1 MSEAAEIY
9 YQPTRGPLAD
19 LARRARESARARMR
33 GLARRISG
41 PPRPPAAA
49 VEKGQGPYFALSGF
63 EASFDELEAIL
74 FSPEI
79 LAAVDAPPPAPFID
93 LAPPAPRL
101 PHGADVFGTRPRRR
115 APYIVDLIP
124 MSLEFDLL
132 ELRLMQ
138 LFDLVD
144 RFIIVEAPRSYGGA
158 RKPLF
163 FDRHRSRFERFA
175 SKITCVQ
182 LPDAAIGAVY
192 ARAVRNGSGYA
203 GDVAMHVA
211 MWKALRESIE
221 LTADTIV
228 ISSDLDEIPS
238 RALVHLLREREVPLP
253 LRVRM
258 PTLRYRFDV
267 ADPETEADI
276 LLLSS
281 ADAPRLD
288 ANGMLIRDLPAPVIR
303 ARGTVHLTSF
313 APPLVLIAKFAMTTD
328 WDEGIVPFIRNEHDE
343 TARMMAEPTWFSRPL
358 PSYDAERDPDGLI
371 PWYARANRARYAGF
385 WSPAGSR
392 PPTR

>member
-1 MSEAAEIY
+1 MTEAAEIY
-9 YQPTRGPLAD
+9 YQPTRGRMAALAH
-19 LARRARESARARMR
+19 RARESARARMR
-33 GLARRISG
+33 GLIRRLSRPAR
-41 PPRPPAAA
+41 PAAAA
-49 VEKGQGPYFALSGF
+49 VEKGPGPYFALSGF
-63 EASFDELEAIL
+63 EAPFAELEAIL
-74 FSPEI
+74 FSPEV
-79 LAAVDAPPPAPFID
+79 LAAAEAAPPAPFLD
-93 LAPPAPRL
+93 LPPPALRL
-101 PHGADVFGTRPRRR
+101 PHGADGFAARPRRR
-115 APYIVDLIP
+115 APFMVDLIP

-144 RFIIVEAPRSYGGA
+144 RFIVVEAPRSYGGA
-158 RKPLF
+158 RKPLYLN
-163 FDRHRSRFERFA
+163 RNRSRFERFA
-175 SKITCVQ
+175 SKLVYVQ
-182 LPDAAIGAVY
+182 LPEAAIGGVY
-192 ARAVRNGSGYA
+192 ARAVRAGSGYA

-238 RALVHLLREREVPLP
+238 RALVQLLREREVPLP

-313 APPLVLIAKFAMTTD
+313 SPPIVLIAKFAMTTD